1 MEKKINYLARD
12 FQSIKSELIKFSNQ
26 YYPELADDYN
36 DSSVG
41 SWLIDLMSAIG
52 DDLSY
57 HTDRMYQETNINS
70 ANMRSTV
77 LNIARTNGLKVPG
90 PKASM
95 AEVRI
100 SCVLPV
106 DSKNIS
112 LPDWRYAPIVARGAV
127 VSAGNYNFEI
137 QEDVDFGE
145 QFNKDGFSN
154 RTIVP
159 SRNSNGNIIGY
170 TVSKTAIVMNG
181 SSKVYK
187 KVLSESDIYPFME
200 VILPEQNVMN
210 IESIIFKETSNYS
223 NTPSI
228 YEYYID
234 EEQYRISEESVK
246 TYRFFECDSLADQWR
261 FGTETN
267 IDNGVV
273 KDIYNP
279 EVYEDYSDLP
289 GNANNS
295 TSIFRYYRGK
305 WKPLTQKFI
314 TEYTDNGYMKIIFGS
329 GIAYDE
335 VPAGQ
340 TKYADYIASK
350 IINNDMLGVL
360 PKAGWTMYILYRVGG
375 GISTNLGPGSI
386 NTLGMSSISFRTST
400 GMTASQK
407 GSVVTSMQVSNIST
421 AIAGKDAPSTEE
433 VKYLVKYNTG
443 AQNRCVTV
451 KDYKVRLMEMPPKYG
466 APFRNTVI
474 ESNNKI
480 EMSLLGLDSLGKLD
494 SALPQT
500 LVENILEYMTHYKSI
515 NDYLEIKSGKIYN
528 IGISADIFVDKN
540 YTTSDVIS
548 NVITKI
554 KEYFDVENHDMGD
567 DIFIGDLQKEIMLI
581 DGVISVIEIRVYNIF
596 YGSYSPDVSPLPTYV
611 EGSGCNPSNRSTFQ
625 LDGNGAQ
632 FKELDLNAID
642 YVLYGDYNSMFE
654 ILNDNTDIQIRA
666 KLR

>member
-36 DSSVG
+36 DSSIG
-41 SWLIDLMSAIG
+41 SWFIDLMSAIG

-159 SRNSNGNIIGY
+159 SRNSNGNITGY

-261 FGTETN
+261 FGTKTN

-386 NTLGMSSISFRTST
+386 NTLGMSSISFKSST

-567 DIFIGDLQKEIMLI
+567 DIFIGDLQKEITLI

-632 FKELDLNAID
+632 YKELDLNAID

>member
-41 SWLIDLMSAIG
+41 SWFIDLMSAVG

-70 ANMRSTV
+70 ANMRNTV
-77 LNIARTNGLKVPG
+77 FNIAHTNGLKVPG

-106 DSKNIS
+106 DSTNIS
-112 LPDWRYAPIVARGAV
+112 LPDWRYAPIVARGGV

-159 SRNSNGNIIGY
+159 SRNSNGNITGY

-187 KVLSESDIYPFME
+187 KVLGEADIQPFME
-200 VILPEQNVMN
+200 VVLPEQNVMN

-223 NTPSI
+223 NTPSV

-279 EVYEDYSDLP
+279 EAYEDYSDLS
-289 GNANNS
+289 GETNNS
-295 TSIFRYYRGK
+295 TTIFRYYRGK

-329 GIAYDE
+329 GVAYDE
-335 VPAGQ
+335 VPIGQ

-360 PKAGWTMYILYRVGG
+360 PKAGWTMYVLYRVGG

-386 NTLGMSSISFRTST
+386 NTLGMSSISFRSSS

-421 AIAGKDAPSTEE
+421 AVAGKDAPSTEE
-433 VKYLVKYNTG
+433 IKYLVKYNTG

-548 NVITKI
+548 NVITKV

-567 DIFIGDLQKEIMLI
+567 DIFIGNLQKEISLI
-581 DGVISVIEIRVYNIF
+581 DGVISVIEIRVYNIY
-596 YGSYSPDVSPLPTYV
+596 YGSYSPDISPLPTYV
-611 EGSGCNPSNRSTFQ
+611 EGSSCNSSDRPTFQ

-632 FKELDLNAID
+632 FKEIDLNAID

-654 ILNDNTDIQIRA
+654 ILNSNTDIQIRA

>member
-41 SWLIDLMSAIG
+41 SWFIDLMSAVG

-70 ANMRSTV
+70 ANMRNTV
-77 LNIARTNGLKVPG
+77 FNIARTNGLKVPG

-106 DSKNIS
+106 DSTNIS
-112 LPDWRYAPIVARGAV
+112 LPDWRYAPIVARGGV

-159 SRNSNGNIIGY
+159 SRNSNGNITGY

-187 KVLSESDIYPFME
+187 KVLGEADIQPFME
-200 VILPEQNVMN
+200 VVLPEQNVMN

-223 NTPSI
+223 NTPSV

-279 EVYEDYSDLP
+279 EAYEDYSDLS
-289 GNANNS
+289 GETNNS
-295 TSIFRYYRGK
+295 TTIFRYYRGK

-329 GIAYDE
+329 GVAYDE
-335 VPAGQ
+335 VPVGQ

-360 PKAGWTMYILYRVGG
+360 PKAGWTMYVLYRVGG

-386 NTLGMSSISFRTST
+386 NTLGMSSISFRSSS

-421 AIAGKDAPSTEE
+421 AVAGKDAPSTEE
-433 VKYLVKYNTG
+433 IKYLVKYNTG

-494 SALPQT
+494 LALPQT

-548 NVITKI
+548 NVITKV

-567 DIFIGDLQKEIMLI
+567 DIFIGDLQKEISLI
-581 DGVISVIEIRVYNIF
+581 DGVISVIEIRVYNIY
-596 YGSYSPDVSPLPTYV
+596 YGSYSPDISPLPTYV
-611 EGSGCNPSNRSTFQ
+611 EGSSCNSSDRPTFQ

-632 FKELDLNAID
+632 FKEIDLNAID

-654 ILNDNTDIQIRA
+654 ILNSNTDIQIRA

>member
-41 SWLIDLMSAIG
+41 SWFIDLMSAIG

-159 SRNSNGNIIGY
+159 SRNSNGNITGY

-200 VILPEQNVMN
+200 VVLPEQNVMN

-289 GNANNS
+289 GNTNNS

-386 NTLGMSSISFRTST
+386 NTLGMSSISFKSST

-480 EMSLLGLDSLGKLD
+480 EMSLLGLDSVGKLD

-567 DIFIGDLQKEIMLI
+567 DIFIGDLQKEITLI

>member
-41 SWLIDLMSAIG
+41 SWFIDLMSAIG

-159 SRNSNGNIIGY
+159 SRNSNGNITGY

-289 GNANNS
+289 GNTNNS

-386 NTLGMSSISFRTST
+386 NTLGMSSISFKSST

>member
-41 SWLIDLMSAIG
+41 SWFIDLMSAIG

-159 SRNSNGNIIGY
+159 SRNSNGNITGY

-200 VILPEQNVMN
+200 VVLPEQNVMN

-289 GNANNS
+289 GNTNNS

-480 EMSLLGLDSLGKLD
+480 EMSLLGLDSVGKLD

-567 DIFIGDLQKEIMLI
+567 DIFIGDLQKEITLI

-632 FKELDLNAID
+632 FKEIDLNAID

>member
-41 SWLIDLMSAIG
+41 SWFIDLMSAIG

-159 SRNSNGNIIGY
+159 SRNSNGNITGY

-289 GNANNS
+289 GNTNNS

-360 PKAGWTMYILYRVGG
+360 PKTGWTMYILYRVGG

-386 NTLGMSSISFRTST
+386 NTLGMSSISFKSST

-480 EMSLLGLDSLGKLD
+480 EMSLLGLDSVGKLD

-567 DIFIGDLQKEIMLI
+567 DIFIGDLQKEITLI

>member
-36 DSSVG
+36 DSSIG
-41 SWLIDLMSAIG
+41 SWFIDLMSAIG

-159 SRNSNGNIIGY
+159 SRNSNGNITGY

-289 GNANNS
+289 GNTNNS

-386 NTLGMSSISFRTST
+386 NTLGMSSISFKSST

>member
-26 YYPELADDYN
+26 YYPELADEYN

-41 SWLIDLMSAIG
+41 SWFIDLMSAIG

-77 LNIARTNGLKVPG
+77 LNIARTNGLKIPG

-106 DSKNIS
+106 DSTNIS
-112 LPDWRYAPIVARGAV
+112 LPDWRYAPIVARGGV
-127 VSAGNYNFEI
+127 VSAGNYNFEL

-145 QFNKDGFSN
+145 QFNKNGFSN

-159 SRNSNGNIIGY
+159 SRNSNGNITGY

-187 KVLSESDIYPFME
+187 KVLGETDITPFME

-210 IESIIFKETSNYS
+210 VESIIFKETSNYS
-223 NTPSI
+223 NSPSV

-234 EEQYRISEESVK
+234 EEQYRTSEESVK

-261 FGTETN
+261 FGTETKL
-267 IDNGVV
+267 DNDII

-279 EVYEDYSDLP
+279 DVYEDYNDAS
-289 GNANNS
+289 NS
-295 TSIFRYYRGK
+295 PATFRYYRGK

-314 TEYTDNGYMKIIFGS
+314 TEYTDNGYLKIIFGAGVS
-329 GIAYDE
+329 YDE
-335 VPAGQ
+335 IPAGQ

-360 PKAGWTMYILYRVGG
+360 PKAGWTMYVLYRVGG

-386 NTLGMSSISFRTST
+386 NTLGMSSISFRTSP

-407 GSVVTSMQVSNIST
+407 GSVVTSMQVTNTST
-421 AIAGKDAPSTEE
+421 GIAGKDAPSTEE

-451 KDYKVRLMEMPPKYG
+451 KDYKVKLMQMPPKFG
-466 APFRNTVI
+466 APFRNMVI

-480 EMSLLGLDSLGKLD
+480 EMSLLGLDASSKLD

-500 LVENILEYMTHYKSI
+500 HLENILEYMTHYKSI

-567 DIFIGDLQKEIMLI
+567 DIYIGDLQKEITLI
-581 DGVISVIEIRVYNIF
+581 DGVISAIEIRVYNI
-596 YGSYSPDVSPLPTYV
+596 YNGSYSPDISPLPAYV
-611 EGSGCNPSNRSTFQ
+611 EGSSCGSSSRPTFQ
-625 LDGNGAQ
+625 LDGKGAVV
-632 FKELDLNAID
+632 KELDLNAID
-642 YVLYGDYNSMFE
+642 NVLYGDYNSMFE
-654 ILNDNTDIQIRA
+654 ILNSNTDIQIRA

>member
-70 ANMRSTV
+70 ANMRNTV
-77 LNIARTNGLKVPG
+77 FNIARTNGLKVPG

-106 DSKNIS
+106 DSTNIS
-112 LPDWRYAPIVARGAV
+112 LPDWRYAPIVARGGV

-159 SRNSNGNIIGY
+159 SRNSNGNITGY

-200 VILPEQNVMN
+200 VVLPEQNVMN

-223 NTPSI
+223 NSPSV

-234 EEQYRISEESVK
+234 EEQYRISDQSVK

-261 FGTETN
+261 FGTEMN

-279 EVYEDYSDLP
+279 EVYEDYSDVS
-289 GNANNS
+289 ADASNS
-295 TSIFRYYRGK
+295 TAIFRYYRGK

-314 TEYTDNGYMKIIFGS
+314 TEYTDNGYMKVIFGS

-335 VPAGQ
+335 VPSGQ

-421 AIAGKDAPSTEE
+421 AVAGKDAPSTEE

-451 KDYKVRLMEMPPKYG
+451 KDYKVRLMEMPPKFG

-480 EMSLLGLDSLGKLD
+480 EMSLLGLDSFGKLD

-567 DIFIGDLQKEIMLI
+567 DIFIGDLQKEITLI
-581 DGVISVIEIRVYNIF
+581 DGVISVIEIRVYNI
-596 YGSYSPDVSPLPTYV
+596 YNGSYSPDISPLPTYV
-611 EGSGCNPSNRSTFQ
+611 EGSGCNPSNRATFQ

>member
-41 SWLIDLMSAIG
+41 SWFIDLMSAIG

-159 SRNSNGNIIGY
+159 SRNSNGNITGY

-200 VILPEQNVMN
+200 VVLPEQNVMN

-234 EEQYRISEESVK
+234 EEQYRISKESVK

-289 GNANNS
+289 GNTNNS

-386 NTLGMSSISFRTST
+386 NTLGMSSISFKSST

-480 EMSLLGLDSLGKLD
+480 EMSLLGLDSVGKLD

-567 DIFIGDLQKEIMLI
+567 DIFIGDLQKEITLI

>member
-26 YYPELADDYN
+26 YYPELADEYN

-41 SWLIDLMSAIG
+41 SWFIDLMSAIG

-77 LNIARTNGLKVPG
+77 LNIARTNGLKIPG

-106 DSKNIS
+106 DSTNIS
-112 LPDWRYAPIVARGAV
+112 LPDWRYAPIVARGGV
-127 VSAGNYNFEI
+127 VSAGNYNFEL

-145 QFNKDGFSN
+145 QFNKNGFSN

-159 SRNSNGNIIGY
+159 SRNSNGNITGY

-187 KVLSESDIYPFME
+187 KVLGETDITPFME

-210 IESIIFKETSNYS
+210 VESIIFKETSNYS
-223 NTPSI
+223 NSPSV

-234 EEQYRISEESVK
+234 EEQYRTSEESVK

-261 FGTETN
+261 FGTETKL
-267 IDNGVV
+267 DNDII

-279 EVYEDYSDLP
+279 DVYEDYNDASDSP
-289 GNANNS
+289 A
-295 TSIFRYYRGK
+295 TFRYYRGK

-314 TEYTDNGYMKIIFGS
+314 TEYTDNGYLKIIFGAGVS
-329 GIAYDE
+329 YDE
-335 VPAGQ
+335 IPAGQ

-360 PKAGWTMYILYRVGG
+360 PKAGWTMYVLYRVGG

-386 NTLGMSSISFRTST
+386 NTLGMSSISFRTSP

-407 GSVVTSMQVSNIST
+407 GSVVTSMQVTNTST
-421 AIAGKDAPSTEE
+421 GIAGKDAPSTEE

-451 KDYKVRLMEMPPKYG
+451 KDYKVKLMQMPPKFG
-466 APFRNTVI
+466 APFRNMVI

-480 EMSLLGLDSLGKLD
+480 EMSLLGLDAYGKLD

-567 DIFIGDLQKEIMLI
+567 DIYIGDLQKEITLI
-581 DGVISVIEIRVYNIF
+581 DGVISAIEIRVYNI
-596 YGSYSPDVSPLPTYV
+596 YNGSYSPDISPLPAYV
-611 EGSGCNPSNRSTFQ
+611 EGSSCGSSTRPTFQ
-625 LDGNGAQ
+625 LDGKGAE

-642 YVLYGDYNSMFE
+642 NVLYGDYNSMFE
-654 ILNDNTDIQIRA
+654 ILNSNTDIQIRA